1 MSWDNSDRRPA
12 RRVRRVSARVLA
24 ALCLFVLVAAAA
36 PVFAQAR
43 DVAPGSVPQLQAGEG
58 LLLVEADSD
67 VALASLQLARLDG
80 DNIDALHAAD
90 AGVTARLLAVP
101 AGRYAWRNAT
111 VQSGRRFSF
120 GTSPEEAFDVA
131 PGRITYAGDL
141 VLRVKGRDGMSFQ
154 TANRGLRAIDWLRA
168 AYFQL
173 AQSLP
178 LVYSGHY
185 PDPFPAFYAQERA
198 ASPARDDEL
207 SKVLAPPAPRQL
219 PLSPLDLWHYRRID
233 SASLNPAGDLVVENV
248 HENDT
253 LWALDLI
260 DLATRARVR
269 LATSAQR
276 FGSIGW
282 AGDRTLLAG
291 SGEDSS
297 RERVILFDVTTT
309 TGAAPTFAQTR
320 LPDDGHVLATRTGV
334 PGQILFERRGA
345 YGRLEVVALD
355 IGLRGGVRHF
365 QTELRGRLAVAA
377 DPDIGWFADAHGR
390 VRAATLHREDGTL
403 ALMYGNGERFDEV
416 LPLRDDGGFRPLGL
430 SNAGDL
436 VFGLSDEGSAQRDLV
451 AFDPKQGKV
460 VRTLF
465 RKPGVDVQDA
475 VLDADG
481 EPIGA
486 SYFEAGHRVTAFL
499 DPALQPLQPA
509 LAQAFPN
516 RSVDIAGRSDDGRTL
531 LLWVEASDLPATL
544 YRYDVASAQA
554 SLVDVAA
561 PWLQGRTFVPSVAVQ
576 ATSRDGLPVEAFLTV
591 PPGDGRRALVVLPHG
606 GPIGISDHR
615 LFNPEVQFL
624 ASLGYAVLQ
633 VNFRGSDGY
642 GTAFREAGYHA
653 AGTAIEDDI
662 DAALQAA
669 LAQHPLD
676 ASRMCIMGSSYGG
689 YSALQSATRWPGRF
703 RCAVSIAGITDR
715 MLFFTASD
723 SGNTA
728 RTRAELERLVGDP
741 RSEYAEML
749 ATSPLYRYRA
759 LTLPVM
765 LVHGREDTRVDY
777 EHARRLVRMLNL
789 AGHPPVMLSFDNESH
804 NWREL
809 GDIAIAYRGVAG
821 FLREHL
827 GVGAAEHKAAAL

>member
-1 MSWDNSDRRPA
+1 MLFLLTLTVATPA
-12 RRVRRVSARVLA
+12 FGQV
-24 ALCLFVLVAAAA
+24 
-36 PVFAQAR
+36 R
-43 DVAPGSVPQLQAGEG
+43 DVTPGSVPQLRADEG

-67 VALASLQLARLDG
+67 IALASLQLARIGG
-80 DNIDALHAAD
+80 DNIEALHAAD
-90 AGVTARLLAVP
+90 AGVTARLITLP
-101 AGRYAWRNAT
+101 AGRYTWRNAT

-120 GTSPEEAFDVA
+120 GGGPEEAFDVA

-141 VLRVKGRDGMSFQ
+141 VLRLKGREGMSFEVS
-154 TANRGLRAIDWLRA
+154 NRGLRAIDWLA
-168 AYFQL
+168 ASYPKI
-173 AQSLP
+173 AQATP

-185 PDPFPAFYAQERA
+185 PDPFPAFYARERA
-198 ASPARDDEL
+198 ASPAHDDAL
-207 SKVLAPPAPRQL
+207 SRVLAPPAPGPL

-233 SASLNPAGDLVVENV
+233 SASLNPSGDLVVENV

-253 LWALDLI
+253 LWALDLV
-260 DLATRARVR
+260 DLASRARVR

-276 FGSIGW
+276 FGSIEW
-282 AGDRTLLAG
+282 AGERTLLAG
-291 SGEDSS
+291 TGDDGN
-297 RERVILFDVTTT
+297 RERVTLYDLATHA
-309 TGAAPTFAQTR
+309 GAAPTFAQTR

-334 PGQILFERRGA
+334 PGQVLFERRGA

-355 IGLRGGVRHF
+355 IALKDGVRHF
-365 QTELRGRLAVAA
+365 QAELRGRLAAAA

-436 VFGLSDEGSAQRDLV
+436 VFGLSDEGSTQRDLV

-481 EPIGA
+481 DPIGA
-486 SYFEAGHRVTAFL
+486 SYFDAGHRVTAFL
-499 DPALQPLQPA
+499 DPALQPLQAA
-509 LAQAFPN
+509 LDRAFPD
-516 RSVDIAGRSDDGRTL
+516 RSVDVAGRSDDGRTL

-544 YRYDVASAQA
+544 YRYDVATAQA
-554 SLVDVAA
+554 AIVDVAA

-576 ATSRDGLPVEAFLTV
+576 AKSRDGLPVEAFLTI
-591 PPGDGRRALVVLPHG
+591 PPGEGRRALVVLPHG
-606 GPIGISDHR
+606 GPIGVSDHR

-749 ATSPLYRYRA
+749 ATSPLYGYQA

-789 AGHPPVMLSFDNESH
+789 AGRPPVMLSFDNEGH
-804 NWREL
+804 NWRDL
-809 GDIAIAYRGVAG
+809 GDVATAYRGVAG

-827 GVGAAEHKAAAL
+827 GEDPVSAAAHAGISAAASR